1 MRDLIK
7 KILKEY
13 KDETTANFRVIGNI
27 KDLISESIPKEEFD
41 KLNSISRRYLRNVN
55 PFTGVFNDK
64 RTDEDIEVTFNIIL
78 TKHYIDR
85 LKRLSD
91 PEYQEGSKKFNPNIM
106 DPDLF
111 EGIDLLVSNAD
122 ELAKLV
128 VTKRIQD
135 NDIVEFSTR
144 DGSNY
149 HMIVKFDQRSLTD
162 LSFHLI
168 LKTQIKGVNFYNK
181 QGQKDFG
188 LYKK

>member
-13 KDETTANFRVIGNI
+13 KKDNNIEFRVIGNT
-27 KDLISESIPKEEFD
+27 KNLLSESISQEEFD

-135 NDIVEFSTR
+135 NDVVEFSTR